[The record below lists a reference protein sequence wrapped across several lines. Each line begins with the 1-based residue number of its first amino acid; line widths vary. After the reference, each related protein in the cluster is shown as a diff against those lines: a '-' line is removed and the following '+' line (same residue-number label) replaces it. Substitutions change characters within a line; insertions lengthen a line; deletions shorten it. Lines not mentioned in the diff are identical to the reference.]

1 MTPAEQFQVDPEI
14 AVERGSEEPALIVDV
29 EGFEG
34 PLDLLLM
41 LARQQKVDL
50 AKISILALADQYLAF
65 IEAASQVRLELAADY
80 LVMAAWLA
88 YLKSR
93 LLLPESSDA
102 VGPSAEE
109 MAAALALRLKRLEAI
124 RGAAERLVARPQL
137 ERDVFRRG
145 APEPICHGT
154 GASRYRLCLEL
165 CRDLGDGP
173 RRVGGNPSARG
184 ICADLFAQADRPAE
198 RRNRARC
205 GRDESRNE
213 GGRGGPGMRSLAK
226 QHEVIAH
233 PRAMGGDYDRD
244 AVPEIRPEELR
255 LLEALLFASAEPLDE
270 KTLAARMP
278 DGADVRAALDRLQ
291 REYASRG
298 VNLVRIAGK
307 WTFRTAVDLAWLLAR
322 DSVEPRKLSRAAT
335 ETLAIIAYHQP
346 VTRAEIEE
354 IRGVS
359 ASRGTLDVL
368 LETGWIRPRGRRKAP
383 GRPITFGTTDA
394 FLSHFGLDSIG
405 DLPGL
410 DELKGTGLLD
420 GQLPAGFAVPV
431 PSDDLNLRE
440 DEDPL
445 EAGDLDLGLG
455 PRLSEG

>member
-1 MTPAEQFQVDPEI
+1 
-14 AVERGSEEPALIVDV
+14 
-29 EGFEG
+29 
-34 PLDLLLM
+34 
-41 LARQQKVDL
+41 
-50 AKISILALADQYLAF
+50 
-65 IEAASQVRLELAADY
+65 
-80 LVMAAWLA
+80 
-88 YLKSR
+88 
-93 LLLPESSDA
+93 
-102 VGPSAEE
+102 
-109 MAAALALRLKRLEAI
+109 
-124 RGAAERLVARPQL
+124 
-137 ERDVFRRG
+137 
-145 APEPICHGT
+145 
-154 GASRYRLCLEL
+154 
-165 CRDLGDGP
+165 
-173 RRVGGNPSARG
+173 
-184 ICADLFAQADRPAE
+184 
-198 RRNRARC
+198 
-205 GRDESRNE
+205 
-213 GGRGGPGMRSLAK
+213 MRSLAK

-278 DGADVRAALDRLQ
+278 DGVDVRAALDRLQ

-445 EAGDLDLGLG
+445 EPGDLDLGLG

>member
-1 MTPAEQFQVDPEI
+1 
-14 AVERGSEEPALIVDV
+14 
-29 EGFEG
+29 
-34 PLDLLLM
+34 
-41 LARQQKVDL
+41 
-50 AKISILALADQYLAF
+50 
-65 IEAASQVRLELAADY
+65 
-80 LVMAAWLA
+80 
-88 YLKSR
+88 
-93 LLLPESSDA
+93 
-102 VGPSAEE
+102 
-109 MAAALALRLKRLEAI
+109 
-124 RGAAERLVARPQL
+124 
-137 ERDVFRRG
+137 
-145 APEPICHGT
+145 
-154 GASRYRLCLEL
+154 
-165 CRDLGDGP
+165 
-173 RRVGGNPSARG
+173 
-184 ICADLFAQADRPAE
+184 
-198 RRNRARC
+198 
-205 GRDESRNE
+205 
-213 GGRGGPGMRSLAK
+213 MRSLAK

-278 DGADVRAALDRLQ
+278 DWADVRAALDRLQ

-445 EAGDLDLGLG
+445 EPGDLDLGLG
-455 PRLSEG
+455 PRVSEG